1 MLDEDVFSKI
11 TRISKEKTTF
21 MLSEIIPEMKEHKKD
36 PDIPGIIEKVINK
49 LPGLGFSLNQTGEDY
64 EISTSSKGQTKKP
77 FILSADEQKRLL
89 RFFEEPK
96 VPKPLDELLREYIT
110 KKTGKRWDDPVT
122 LERIRQAVI
131 TQKGDYWREGKK
143 KKVHYEQGYRI
154 FAYLAYQFPVY
165 FIQFEHI
172 LEMLASSGLLKEEM
186 TVLDIGSGPGVAA
199 LATIDFLSR
208 SGHGNATLHAVELAG
223 EQREAFTFLTRGFSD
238 GLAGI
243 TVKDPVPEDLITVP
257 IGSLPREVDLL
268 VFQNVLNELT
278 GLTIKQRAARVKE
291 LSEVLSPGGVIVI
304 TEPADM
310 VNSITMRQ
318 TVQELARSGLVVI
331 APCPAGWTK
340 ICNSQHCWSFV
351 EKPPLRP
358 TRLMDLVASCK
369 EAYRYLNTD
378 IKYSYAVL
386 KKEQHL
392 KKPDYSDS
400 ARKKTA
406 LLSTLARHVDRRIN
420 VFAAV
425 MSGDLGNS
433 KTHLWKLC
441 DGTPQKPVYAVMPSY
456 HISSDNEYIMKAGY
470 TGQVEI
476 SGVLVRYNPNHD
488 SYNLLITRATRI
500 MPAGNRPSSRG

>member
-1 MLDEDVFSKI
+1 
-11 TRISKEKTTF
+11 
-21 MLSEIIPEMKEHKKD
+21 MLSEIFTDLKSYKKD
-36 PDIPGIIEKVINK
+36 PRSPSIVEEIIKE
-49 LPGLGFSLNQTGEDY
+49 LPGLGFSVKQAGEDY
-64 EISTSSKGQTKKP
+64 EISPISRKKGKKNFLLKP
-77 FILSADEQKRLL
+77 DDQKRLS
-89 RFFEEPK
+89 RFLEDPR
-96 VPKPLDELLREYIT
+96 VPKPLDGLIQEYIT

-131 TQKGDYWREGKK
+131 AQKGDYWREGRK

-186 TVLDIGSGPGVAA
+186 TLLDIGSGPGVAA

-208 SGHGNATLHAVELAG
+208 SGHGNATIHAVELAG
-223 EQREAFTFLTRGFSD
+223 EQREAFTFLTQKYSD

-243 TVKDPVPEDLITVP
+243 SVKDPIAEDLTTVS
-257 IGSLPREVDLL
+257 IEDLPHEIDLL

-278 GLTIKQRAARVKE
+278 GLTIRERAARVKAI
-291 LSEVLSPGGVIVI
+291 SEVLSPEGIIVI

-310 VNSITMRQ
+310 VNSTAMRQ
-318 TVQELARSGLVVI
+318 TVQELAKSGLSVI
-331 APCPAGWTK
+331 APCPAGWTRT
-340 ICNSQHCWSFV
+340 CNSEHCWSFV
-351 EKPPLRP
+351 EKPPLHP
-358 TRLMDLVASCK
+358 TRLMELVASCK
-369 EAYRYLNTD
+369 EAYRFLNTD

-386 KKEQHL
+386 KKDQHL
-392 KKPDYSDS
+392 RKTDTSGGV
-400 ARKKTA
+400 RKKTA

-420 VFAAV
+420 VFVAV
-425 MSGDLGNS
+425 MSGDLGNN

-456 HISSDNEYIMKAGY
+456 HLSSENEYIMKAGY
-470 TGQVEI
+470 TEQVEI

-488 SYNLLITRATRI
+488 SYNLLITRTTQI
-500 MPAGNRPSSRG
+500 IPAGTRSSRR

>member
-1 MLDEDVFSKI
+1 
-11 TRISKEKTTF
+11 
-21 MLSEIIPEMKEHKKD
+21 MLSEIMPDLKSHKKNTRS
-36 PDIPGIIEKVINK
+36 PGIVEKIIK
-49 LPGLGFSLNQTGEDY
+49 ELPGLGFSVEQAGEDY
-64 EISTSSKGQTKKP
+64 EISPVSREKAKNNFLLKP
-77 FILSADEQKRLL
+77 DDQKRLS
-89 RFFEEPK
+89 RFLGDPR
-96 VPKPLDELLREYIT
+96 VPKPLDGLIQEYIT

-172 LEMLASSGLLKEEM
+172 LEMLASSGLLKEDM
-186 TVLDIGSGPGVAA
+186 AVLDIGSGPGVAA

-223 EQREAFTFLTRGFSD
+223 EQREAFSFLTRTYSD

-243 TVKDPVPEDLITVP
+243 SVRAPIAEDLTTVP
-257 IGSLPREVDLL
+257 IEALPHEIDLL

-278 GLTIKQRAARVKE
+278 GLTIRERAARVKAI
-291 LSEVLSPGGVIVI
+291 SEVLSPEGVIVI

-310 VNSITMRQ
+310 VNSTAMRQ
-318 TVQELARSGLVVI
+318 TVQELVKSGLGVI
-331 APCPAGWTK
+331 APCPDGWTRT
-340 ICNSQHCWSFV
+340 CNSQHCWSFV
-351 EKPPLRP
+351 EKPPLHP
-358 TRLMDLVASCK
+358 TRLMELVASCK
-369 EAYRYLNTD
+369 EAYRFLNTD

-386 KKEQHL
+386 KKDQHIG
-392 KKPDYSDS
+392 KKDPSGG

-420 VFAAV
+420 VFVAV
-425 MSGDLGNS
+425 MSGDLGNN

-456 HISSDNEYIMKAGY
+456 HLSSENEYIMKTGY
-470 TGQVEI
+470 AEKVEI

-488 SYNLLITRATRI
+488 SYNLLITRTTRI
-500 MPAGNRPSSRG
+500 IPAGTRSSGR

>member
-1 MLDEDVFSKI
+1 MLDKDVFSKI
-11 TRISKEKTTF
+11 SRISKEKTTF
-21 MLSEIIPEMKEHKKD
+21 MLSDIIPDVKGSKKD
-36 PDIPGIIEKVINK
+36 TGISGTIEKIKNE
-49 LPGLGFSLNQTGEDY
+49 LPGLGFSIRQCGEDY
-64 EISTSSKGQTKKP
+64 EISTPSMGQQKEK
-77 FILSADEQKRLL
+77 FILTPEDQKRLL
-89 RFFEEPK
+89 RFLEEPK
-96 VPKPLDELLREYIT
+96 VPKPLDEIIQEYVT

-172 LEMLASSGLLKEEM
+172 LEMLALSGLLKEEM
-186 TVLDIGSGPGVAA
+186 TVLDIGSGPGVGA

-208 SGHGNATLHAVELAG
+208 SGHGNATLHSVELAV
-223 EQREAFTFLTRGFSD
+223 EQREAYAFLTRRFSD

-243 TVKDPVPEDLITVP
+243 TVKDPIPEDLITVP
-257 IGSLPREVDLL
+257 IRALPREVDLL

-278 GLTIKQRAARVKE
+278 GLTIKERAARVKA
-291 LSEVLSPGGVIVI
+291 LSEVLSPDGIIVI

-310 VNSITMRQ
+310 VNSTSMRQ
-318 TVQELARSGLVVI
+318 TVQELARSGLVAI
-331 APCPAGWTK
+331 APCPAGWMRT
-340 ICNSQHCWSFV
+340 CNSQHCWSFI

-358 TRLMDLVASCK
+358 TRLMELVASCK

-386 KKEQHL
+386 KRDQAPKNS
-392 KKPDYSDS
+392 DYSDGV
-400 ARKKTA
+400 RKKTA

-420 VFAAV
+420 VFAAI
-425 MSGDLGNS
+425 MSGDLGNN

-456 HISSDNEYIMKAGY
+456 HLSSENEYLMKAGY
-470 TGQVEI
+470 AEQVEI
-476 SGVLVRYNPNHD
+476 SGVLARYNPNHD
-488 SYNLLITRATRI
+488 SYNLLITRTTRI
-500 MPAGNRPSSRG
+500 RPAGNRSERR